1 MTDMMTN
8 HLVTGGGGPSPEQFY
23 EMKAQLNSQ
32 DREIK
37 DMRSDMKEIKSDI
50 RDLLAI
56 ANRGRGGLWMA
67 VAFGGLVGG
76 IATVFVELFTKG
88 H

>member
-1 MTDMMTN
+1 VDMMSN
-8 HLVTGGGGPSPEQFY
+8 HVTTGGGPSPEQLY
-23 EMKAQLNSQ
+23 EMKAQLNAQ

-37 DMRSDMKEIKSDI
+37 DMRADMREIKNDI

-56 ANRGRGGLWMA
+56 ANKGRGGLWMA
-67 VAFGGLVGG
+67 VSFGSLVGG
-76 IATVFVELFTKG
+76 VATIFVELFAKG

>member
-1 MTDMMTN
+1 MMSN
-8 HLVTGGGGPSPEQFY
+8 HVVTAGGGGPSPEQFY

-37 DMRSDMKEIKSDI
+37 DMREDMREIKKDI

-56 ANRGRGGLWMA
+56 ANKGRGGLWMA
-67 VAFGGLVGG
+67 VTFGSLVGG
-76 IATVFVELFTKG
+76 IATVFVELFVKG